1 MRKLDPLALFERLA
15 ADIPTD
21 LHANLFVTGSLAA
34 AYHFQA
40 ELEGRAVNTKDAD
53 LVVHPAEN
61 VTSCQQMAS
70 KLIALGWIRTE
81 ECYPRPNPD
90 PPDDLRAIRLY
101 PPGSHDY
108 FLEFLNVP
116 QRGQTEAKRWVKIQ
130 MDDGWYGL
138 PSFRFLSVTALNR
151 LKSIAGLEYAAPAM
165 MALANLLSHPE
176 VGTARIES
184 GPMQGLLRAA
194 KDLGRAIALAR
205 LAGRDEAEQWLPKWR
220 EALELCF
227 PDECKRLAARL
238 GYGLKELL
246 GDDNALEDA
255 YKTTNIGLFSGM
267 AVTPTMLRASGERL
281 LMDVIDPLAE
291 AMQSTG

>member
-1 MRKLDPLALFERLA
+1 
-15 ADIPTD
+15 
-21 LHANLFVTGSLAA
+21 
-34 AYHFQA
+34 
-40 ELEGRAVNTKDAD
+40 
-53 LVVHPAEN
+53 
-61 VTSCQQMAS
+61 
-70 KLIALGWIRTE
+70 
-81 ECYPRPNPD
+81 
-90 PPDDLRAIRLY
+90 
-101 PPGSHDY
+101 
-108 FLEFLNVP
+108 
-116 QRGQTEAKRWVKIQ
+116 
-130 MDDGWYGL
+130 
-138 PSFRFLSVTALNR
+138 
-151 LKSIAGLEYAAPAM
+151 
-165 MALANLLSHPE
+165 
-176 VGTARIES
+176 
-184 GPMQGLLRAA
+184 MQGLLRAA